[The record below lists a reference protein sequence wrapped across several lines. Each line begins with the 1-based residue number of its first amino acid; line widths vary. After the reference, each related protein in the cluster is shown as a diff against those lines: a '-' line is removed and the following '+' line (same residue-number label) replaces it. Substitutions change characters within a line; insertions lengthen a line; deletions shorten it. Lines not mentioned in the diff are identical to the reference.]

1 MIIIYSNDN
10 RPTFQN
16 NISGIIITDV
26 ADHFGTFHIVS
37 KCKQTPVQT
46 YSQIRQMKT
55 DNILKFNNILANE
68 DYTSVLLADCPNY
81 AYHSFMEIYT
91 NAFNRACPVKS
102 IKTPKKYIKREPWV
116 TNGILTSSLT
126 KSKLLKRKLKKPT
139 EQNINAFK
147 KYCIIFDKVKKMA
160 KESYFNLE
168 LELNKKNL
176 KKTWE
181 ILRQAIHK
189 QNNRPTIPDTFIING
204 KSNSNINEIAEEFN
218 NFFVNIGEQTAKNL
232 PHPTNSFSDYLNGNY
247 AANLFMFPTCEAE
260 ILHTTTHL
268 KASTSEGFDNI
279 STQILKQTMKEVAT
293 PLTHIVNLSLSHGI
307 FPNDMKLAKIVP
319 VFKNGNTKLFNNYR
333 PISILPAFSKIL
345 EKIVCNRLLHFLET
359 KYILYKHQYGFR
371 KKSQHYPSYHS
382 PIKRHRKC

>member
-1 MIIIYSNDN
+1 MFIPHVIESVFFEIQINERKTIIVGVIYRPNTQPRADIDIFMQTIIEIQSIIKEENKISYLMGDFNIDLFKVNTHAKTNEFVNDVISQGFLPKITRPTRITPHSATMIDHIYSNDN

-26 ADHFGTFHIVS
+26 ADHFVTFHIVS

-55 DNILKFNNILANE
+55 DNILKFNTILANA
-68 DYTSVLLADCPNY
+68 DYTSVLLADCTNY

-102 IKTPKKYIKREPWV
+102 ITTPKIYIKREPWV

-147 KYCIIFDKVKKMA
+147 KYCIIFDKVKNMA

-176 KKTWE
+176 KKNWE

-232 PHPTNSFSDYLNGNY
+232 PHPTHSFS
-247 AANLFMFPTCEAE
+247 
-260 ILHTTTHL
+260 
-268 KASTSEGFDNI
+268 
-279 STQILKQTMKEVAT
+279 Q
-293 PLTHIVNLSLSHGI
+293 
-307 FPNDMKLAKIVP
+307 
-319 VFKNGNTKLFNNYR
+319 
-333 PISILPAFSKIL
+333 
-345 EKIVCNRLLHFLET
+345 
-359 KYILYKHQYGFR
+359 
-371 KKSQHYPSYHS
+371 
-382 PIKRHRKC
+382 